1 MKVKKLDIFYNKSGL
16 NGCKWPRLNGPGT
29 EIPLDHPILKLSEF
43 PFAFSLYWR
52 SGLIRIGKS
61 SEIDWY
67 GVASGCVL
75 SAGEVYGVGSLPGSL
90 LVLAGLALYSPL
102 LSLAS
107 FLGGAVGT
115 VAALYFAAIP
125 R

>member
-1 MKVKKLDIFYNKSGL
+1 MALWV
-16 NGCKWPRLNGPGT
+16 
-29 EIPLDHPILKLSEF
+29 
-43 PFAFSLYWR
+43 
-52 SGLIRIGKS
+52 IRIGIS
-61 SEIDWY
+61 SGIDWY
-67 GVASGCVL
+67 GVAEGCVL
-75 SAGEVYGVGSLPGSL
+75 SAGEVYGVDSLAGSL